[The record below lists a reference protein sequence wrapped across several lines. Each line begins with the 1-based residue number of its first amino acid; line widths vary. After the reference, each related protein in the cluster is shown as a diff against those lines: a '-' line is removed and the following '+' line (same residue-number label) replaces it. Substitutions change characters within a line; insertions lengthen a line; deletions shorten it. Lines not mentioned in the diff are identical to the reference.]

1 MKILKNLLILLV
13 TLLFLTNCEDEPLPP
28 TEEDEGLITTQKINI
43 FIEDIME
50 DVYLWAAET
59 PDLDPLTET
68 DSEAYFDKMVY
79 SDEDKWSYI
88 TDDIDALENSFSG
101 IETSYGWSLAFGRF
115 SNTDNLFA
123 IVEFVYPNTPAA
135 EAELQRGD
143 IVIGMSGGDITEE
156 NYMDLLYGESL
167 SVTLGIISDGGIG
180 PSSNIS
186 MTAEELHLNPVVFTN
201 IIEHG
206 GRKIGYI
213 FYAQYIAEYNAS
225 LDTAFQHL
233 INENVTDLVLD
244 LRYNPGGG
252 TVAAQH
258 LCSSIAPLDAVNNE
272 RTLVSFRWNDGYQEY
287 WESNNITSQLKI
299 NFIDDVPHK
308 MDLNNLYVLTGTGTA
323 SASELTITGLKP
335 YMMVKTIGATTYGK
349 YTASITFKPE
359 DIYDSKSYYEEF
371 DNWGLQPIVLRYAN
385 SQGVTD
391 FKDGF
396 MPDIPVKDILMDD
409 YEKEEYVMQ
418 LGNKEESLLKAALE
432 EITGFEVISMSTKS
446 AIKAPEYT
454 LFDRGFSKF
463 DINKRELVID
473 HLKKDFLKEL
483 Y

>member
-1 MKILKNLLILLV
+1 MKTLKNLIVLLGII
-13 TLLFLTNCEDEPLPP
+13 LFLASCQDEPLPP
-28 TEEDEGLITTQKINI
+28 VEDEGLTTTQKVNV
-43 FIEDIME
+43 FIEDVME
-50 DVYLWAAET
+50 DIYLWADET

-68 DSEAYFDKMVY
+68 DSEAYFDKMIY
-79 SDEDKWSYI
+79 SQEDKWSFI
-88 TDDIDALENSFSG
+88 TDDIEALENSFQG
-101 IETSYGWSLAFGRF
+101 VETSYGWSLAFGRF
-115 SNTDNLFA
+115 TGTDNLFA

-135 EAELQRGD
+135 EANLQRGD
-143 IVIGMSGGDITEE
+143 IVIGMSGGDITED

-167 SVTLGIISDGGIG
+167 SVTLGVLTTGGIA
-180 PSSNIS
+180 PSQNVS

-213 FYAQYIAEYNAS
+213 FYAQYIADYNTS

-233 INENVTDLVLD
+233 MNENVTDLVLD

-258 LCSSIAPLDAVNNE
+258 LCSSLAPKDAVDAE
-272 RTLVSFRWNDGYQEY
+272 RTLVSFRWNDNYQQY
-287 WESNNITSQLKI
+287 WEDNNVTQQLKI
-299 NFIDDVPHK
+299 NFINDVPHK
-308 MDLNNLYVLTGTGTA
+308 MDLSNLYVLTGGGTA

-335 YMMVKTIGATTYGK
+335 YMDVKTIGATTFGK

-359 DIYDSKSYYEEF
+359 DFYDNKLYYEEF

-385 SQGVTD
+385 SVGVTD

-396 MPDIPVKDILMDD
+396 IPDIEADDLLM
-409 YEKEEYVMQ
+409 EGVMP
-418 LGNKEESLLKAALE
+418 LGNKEELLLKAALE
-432 EITGFEVISMSTKS
+432 DITGVEVIAMATKS
-446 AIKAPEYT
+446 AAVKAPEYT

-463 DINKRELVID
+463 DVNKRELSVD
-473 HLKKDFLKEL
+473 HLTKDLFKITENTTK
-483 Y
+483 

>member
-1 MKILKNLLILLV
+1 MKIFKNALILLV

-28 TEEDEGLITTQKINI
+28 TEDEGLTTTQKINV
-43 FIEDIME
+43 FIEDVME

-59 PDLDPLTET
+59 PDIDPLIET

-79 SDEDKWSYI
+79 SDEDKWSFI
-88 TDDIDALENSFSG
+88 TDDIEALENSFSG

-115 SNTDNLFA
+115 SNSDNLFA
-123 IVEFVYPNTPAA
+123 IVEFVYPNTPAFA
-135 EAELQRGD
+135 AGLTRGD
-143 IVIGMSGGDITEE
+143 IVIGMAGGDITED

-167 SVTLGIISDGGIG
+167 SVTLGIITDEGIA
-180 PSSNIS
+180 PSSNVS
-186 MTAEELHLNPVVFTN
+186 MTAEELNLNPVVFTN
-201 IIEHG
+201 VIEHG

-272 RTLVSFRWNDGYQEY
+272 RTLVSFRWNDDYQNY

-308 MDLNNLYVLTGTGTA
+308 MDLNNLYILTGEGTA

-335 YMMVKTIGATTYGK
+335 YMTVKTIGATTYGK
-349 YTASITFKPE
+349 YTASITLKPE
-359 DIYDSKSYYEEF
+359 DIYDSGSYYEEF

-396 MPDIPVKDILMDD
+396 MPDIEVKDILIDD
-409 YEKEEYVMQ
+409 IDKGLFVMP
-418 LGNKEESLLKAALE
+418 LGNKNELLLKTAIE
-432 EITGFEVISMSTKS
+432 EITGEEVVAIATKS
-446 AIKAPEYT
+446 AAVKVPEYT
-454 LFDRGFSKF
+454 LFDRGFSRF

-483 Y
+483 H

>member
-1 MKILKNLLILLV
+1 MKTLKNLIALLGII
-13 TLLFLTNCEDEPLPP
+13 LFLVSCEDEPLPP
-28 TEEDEGLITTQKINI
+28 VEDEGLTTTQKINV
-43 FIEDIME
+43 FIEDVME
-50 DVYLWAAET
+50 DIYLWADET

-68 DSEAYFDKMVY
+68 DSKAYFDKMVY
-79 SDEDKWSYI
+79 SQEDKWSFI
-88 TDDIDALENSFSG
+88 TDDIEALENSFAG

-123 IVEFVYPNTPAA
+123 IVEFVYPNTPASV
-135 EAELQRGD
+135 EGLSRGD
-143 IVIGMSGGDITEE
+143 IVIGMSGGDITEDH
-156 NYMDLLYGESL
+156 YRDLLYGESL
-167 SVTLGIISDGGIG
+167 TITLGVLTDGGIA
-180 PSSNIS
+180 PSQNVS

-206 GRKIGYI
+206 GRKIGYV
-213 FYAQYIAEYNAS
+213 FYAQYIADYNTS

-233 INENVTDLVLD
+233 MNENVTDLILD

-258 LCSSIAPLDAVNNE
+258 LCSSLAPKDAVDAE
-272 RTLVSFRWNDGYQEY
+272 RTLVTFRWNDNYQKY
-287 WESNNITSQLKI
+287 WEDNNVTQQLKI
-299 NFIDDVPHK
+299 NFIESVPHK
-308 MDLNNLYVLTGTGTA
+308 MDLNNLYVLTGGGTA

-335 YMMVKTIGATTYGK
+335 YMNVKTIGATTFGK

-359 DIYDSKSYYEEF
+359 DLYDAKTYYEEF

-396 MPDIPVKDILMDD
+396 MPDIEVRDILLDD
-409 YEKEEYVMQ
+409 FDEALFVAP
-418 LGNKEESLLKAALE
+418 LGNKEELLLKAALE
-432 EITGFEVISMSTKS
+432 EITGVEVIAMATKS
-446 AIKAPEYT
+446 AIKVPEYI

-463 DINKRELVID
+463 DVNKRELVLD
-473 HLKKDFLKEL
+473 HLNKDFLNTLQK
-483 Y
+483 